1 MSSGHASEEDF
12 ASAESEAEDSG
23 EGGSIDEQVVE
34 GAGVGCDEG
43 VGFDEGEET
52 HHDASGRQPKEGD
65 DDEGMQEAS
74 LPPSSVLAHAD
85 GKEGSGMTQ
94 QEEEVGQGDGSE
106 RDESGKVKKD
116 ADEEGAS
123 REKFEK
129 DGTEIKQEASHELQ
143 QSSTAVKDEQCDTA
157 SGKQV
162 QDDLP
167 EQEMDRRVEVLCAIA
182 WANLCGV
189 VVAAMA
195 LTLLAVVFHRLF
207 PVFPVRS

>member
-52 HHDASGRQPKEGD
+52 HHDASGRLPKEGD
-65 DDEGMQEAS
+65 DDEGMQEA
-74 LPPSSVLAHAD
+74 LPPSPVLVHAD
-85 GKEGSGMTQ
+85 GKEGSGLTQ

-123 REKFEK
+123 KEKFEK
-129 DGTEIKQEASHELQ
+129 DSTEVKQEASYELQ
-143 QSSTAVKDEQCDTA
+143 QSSTAVKDEQRDTA

-189 VVAAMA
+189 VAAMA
-195 LTLLAVVFHRLF
+195 LTLFTVVFHRLF

>member
-65 DDEGMQEAS
+65 DDEGLQEAMP
-74 LPPSSVLAHAD
+74 LPSVLVHAD

-123 REKFEK
+123 REKVEK
-129 DGTEIKQEASHELQ
+129 DGTEVKQEASQELQ
-143 QSSTAVKDEQCDTA
+143 QSSTAVKDEQRDTA

-189 VVAAMA
+189 LAAMA